1 MSRLSK
7 QLHRILDGL
16 ENSPRQR
23 NTDQPPCEYQLDC
36 GRSGMIF
43 GRHSISWVYAG
54 CLPAVT
60 ASCALSASFCG
71 LKWKRGFTGLTKRLQ
86 NSPITNSPAITNM

>member
-43 GRHSISWVYAG
+43 GRHSISWG
-54 CLPAVT
+54 LRR
-60 ASCALSASFCG
+60 LSSRSHIKLCPFSFILWPQMETWIYG
-71 LKWKRGFTGLTKRLQ
+71 LDEEIAEQ
-86 NSPITNSPAITNM
+86 PNH